1 MEQAMIGTQE
11 PSPEMIG
18 KAGTDVEISGLY
30 QQAQMICVFTLAL
43 PTGTSGCCACLSHFG
58 GSAMQMDSQK

>member
-11 PSPEMIG
+11 PGVPEMIG
-18 KAGTDVEISGLY
+18 KAGTDVEINGLY

-43 PTGTSGCCACLSHFG
+43 PTIYRNFWLLCMPLTFWR
-58 GSAMQMDSQK
+58 